1 MISVEGMSL
10 VFEGSKTPLFTDLSF
25 AVGGGEVL
33 AVLGRNGV
41 GKTTLLK
48 CILGLTTNYSGT
60 VKSVERIG
68 YVPQKIFPVFE
79 MPSIEMIVMGRMP
92 YLGMFGL
99 PGTEDY
105 GIAERIAADLGITEL
120 LGRSFNDLS
129 GGQKQLIL
137 IARALCM
144 EPSAVIFDEPM
155 SALDYKNQDRVLS
168 LLKTIAQQ
176 GMAVIFSTH
185 DPTHAIHVADKTLLL
200 KDEYVHHFG
209 AADEIIV
216 DDILGDVY
224 GIQIC
229 VHDLRDNKVV
239 NPIYG

>member
-1 MISVEGMSL
+1 MISVEDLSL
-10 VFEGSKTPLFTDLSF
+10 AFDTGKAPLFTGLGF
-25 AVGGGEVL
+25 TVGGGEVL
-33 AVLGRNGV
+33 AVLGPNGV

-48 CILGLTTNYSGT
+48 CILGLTTHYTGT
-60 VKSVERIG
+60 VNAVDRIG
-68 YVPQKIFPVFE
+68 YVPQKIFPAFE
-79 MPSIEMIVMGRMP
+79 MPSVEMIVMGRMP
-92 YLGMFGL
+92 YLGLFGL
-99 PGTEDY
+99 PGADDY
-105 GIAERIAADLGITEL
+105 AIAEQIAADLGIADL

-129 GGQKQLIL
+129 GGQKQMIL

-144 EPSAVIFDEPM
+144 EPAAVIFDEPM

-168 LLKTIAQQ
+168 LLKTIAGQ

-200 KDEYVHHFG
+200 KDRDVHYFG
-209 AADEIIV
+209 AANDIIV

-224 GIQIC
+224 GMPIC
-229 VHDLRDNKVV
+229 VHDLRDNRVV